1 MNILTLY
8 NAIRDG
14 VADDT
19 ATKAWCQTNY
29 TRDHKVFA
37 GLDDQDPPDSGD
49 TPYAYL
55 FMDDKHVGYDLESKS
70 HTIGIITEIYKEG
83 TTAVSGKSNI
93 TALTGVIH
101 NEQFRKLVETAVV
114 TAVTGQLSV
123 DAVRK
128 VDIAFED
135 SEPYPYF
142 RSYMGFEIIED
153 YYQGTDVFA

>member
-1 MNILTLY
+1 MGLQKTADLAQGFDNVFDVCNQGGTVFDKSMWADAGGVIDSAGHGHHFTILLHSQS
-8 NAIRDG
+8 G
-14 VADDT
+14 
-19 ATKAWCQTNY
+19 
-29 TRDHKVFA
+29 
-37 GLDDQDPPDSGD
+37 GDQ
-49 TPYAYL
+49 
-55 FMDDKHVGYDLESKS
+55 
-70 HTIGIITEIYKEG
+70 G